1 MENFEW
7 SFHFKQSRKNI
18 SSKNRFKYQ
27 VSNFIFWFNNYF
39 KINKTILF
47 SPMDAHGL
55 MNSFIRVGQ
64 VLLARGHRVVF
75 AVDATWKDKLVKY
88 GFEEELIY
96 ISDNI
101 NE

>member
-1 MENFEW
+1 
-7 SFHFKQSRKNI
+7 
-18 SSKNRFKYQ
+18 
-27 VSNFIFWFNNYF
+27 
-39 KINKTILF
+39 
-47 SPMDAHGL
+47 MDAHV
-55 MNSFIRVGQ
+55 NSFIRVGQ